1 MGASLRKTVVWW
13 APSGLVARRRARS
26 RGRVRDAARQDR
38 SDRYAAIIKEEPR
51 GDVREYEDLVRVAI
65 DCGVDETTLRHSSI
79 PVNSLDFVVELID
92 RGPGLHIGNYA
103 GVSLAYL
110 AGRVDGLIVAV
121 DPNVPHR
128 GLKHGQDSVVRLVT
142 AAGVQDRVVLICGYS
157 RSKNPSNQGAVVRGY
172 DPASAWA
179 HEFAPECVL
188 ANLGQLGV
196 RFGWALLD
204 GNHEPNYLRA
214 ELADLEPLLLG
225 DGLVFLDDCS
235 ESWPEIR
242 DVFRS
247 VPDGWCAE
255 ATDGRIGVLRR
266 VEGNVD

>member
-1 MGASLRKTVVWW
+1 MGASLRKAVVWW

-26 RGRVRDAARQDR
+26 RSEVHDAARQDR
-38 SDRYAAIIKEEPR
+38 RDRYAAIIQEEPR
-51 GDVREYEDLVRVAI
+51 GDVRGYEDLVRVAM
-65 DCGVDETTLRHSSI
+65 DCGVDEATLRYSSI
-79 PVNSLDFVVELID
+79 PVESLDFVVRLVE
-92 RGPGLHIGNYA
+92 RGPGLHVGNYA

-128 GLKHGQDSVVRLVT
+128 GLKHGQDSVVRLLT
-142 AAGVQDRVVLICGYS
+142 AAGVQDRVVVICGYS
-157 RSKNPSNQGAVVRGY
+157 RSKNPSNQGAVVGGY
-172 DPASAWA
+172 DPARAWA
-179 HEFAPECVL
+179 DEFAPECVL

-196 RFGWALLD
+196 QFGWALLD

-214 ELADLEPLLLG
+214 ELADLEPLLVG

-247 VPDGWCAE
+247 VPDGWCVE
-255 ATDGRIGVLRR
+255 ATDGRMGVLRR
-266 VEGNVD
+266 VERTRD